1 MEFIQAVAVATG
13 LGIWTA
19 LQPCPMATNI
29 AAISFIGRRVEST
42 RDVLLGG
49 LLYALGRTLTYV
61 ALAILLVGGALSNSQ
76 VSMFLQKYMHLILGP
91 ILIIVAMILL
101 ELIRFNVTGFGIS
114 QGMQKRVEKAGI
126 WGALLLGILFALS
139 FCPISAACFFVSLFA
154 LLAASDSKVILPSV
168 YGIGTALPVIAFAV
182 LIAFSAQSVGKAFHA
197 LSSIE
202 WWARR
207 ITGCIFLGVG
217 IYFSLKYIFD
227 VL

>member
-1 MEFIQAVAVATG
+1 MP
-13 LGIWTA
+13 LG
-19 LQPCPMATNI
+19 
-29 AAISFIGRRVEST
+29 V
-42 RDVLLGG
+42 
-49 LLYALGRTLTYV
+49 
-61 ALAILLVGGALSNSQ
+61 
-76 VSMFLQKYMHLILGP
+76 
-91 ILIIVAMILL
+91 
-101 ELIRFNVTGFGIS
+101 
-114 QGMQKRVEKAGI
+114 
-126 WGALLLGILFALS
+126 LFALS
-139 FCPISAACFFVSLFA
+139 FCPTSALYFFGSLFV